1 MKQTS
6 FDTQQIQEHLYSLL
20 IPKEI
25 MSDFSITKVEEMNEL
40 LVIELVEKKE
50 KILNFDQHA
59 TLVLNGYLNPIEIQ
73 NFPVT
78 GKVCILKL
86 IRRRWKVQGTK
97 EVNFFNDYSYTIEGT
112 KVTPKFGAFLKEIGL

>member
-6 FDTQQIQEHLYSLL
+6 LDTQQIQEHLYSLL

-112 KVTPKFGAFLKEIGL
+112 KVTPKFGAF